1 MRIAAI
7 GDVHGNLPALEA
19 VMDEICT
26 ESVDGIVVCG
36 DTIAGPLP
44 TETVAVLQESR
55 IPVHFLRGNHDSD
68 VVRFLSGQEPG
79 GMAAKDDDAARWEA
93 SKLTREQ
100 KASLLTWPATV
111 EIESEPWGKILFCH
125 ATPHN
130 ETFVFSRLTPEAK
143 LLSVFER
150 LNVSLMVCAHTHMQF
165 DRTIA
170 DVRVVNTGS
179 LGMCVGRTGA
189 DWLLIDDEIQSVST
203 PSPSQATEL
212 ADAHM
217 GLSGVVAT
225 VDTTDLAD
233 LTVANKSVPAMG
245 YSGADPNPDASLI
258 R

>member
-19 VMDEICT
+19 VMDEICA

-44 TETVAVLQESR
+44 TETLAVLQESK
-55 IPVHFLRGNHDSD
+55 IPIHFLRGNHDSD

-79 GMAAKDDDAARWEA
+79 GMVAKDDDAARWEG

-125 ATPHN
+125 AMPHN
-130 ETFVFSRLTPEAK
+130 DAFVFSRLTPEAK
-143 LLSVFER
+143 LLPVFER

-170 DVRVVNTGS
+170 GVRVVNTGS

-189 DWLLIDDEIQSVST
+189 DWLLIDEDIRFRHTDFDLNQAAARIRQSDYPQAEEFVQNRLLQAASESRMFEIIDHYEAL
-203 PSPSQATEL
+203 QARS
-212 ADAHM
+212 AD
-217 GLSGVVAT
+217 
-225 VDTTDLAD
+225 
-233 LTVANKSVPAMG
+233 
-245 YSGADPNPDASLI
+245 
-258 R
+258 

>member
-79 GMAAKDDDAARWEA
+79 GMVAKDDDAARWEA

-179 LGMCVGRTGA
+179 VGMCVGRTGA
-189 DWLLIDDEIQSVST
+189 DWLLIDDEIQFRHTDFDLNQAAERIRQSDYPQAESFAMDHVLQTAPESRMFEIIDQYEALQAGQ
-203 PSPSQATEL
+203 SP
-212 ADAHM
+212 D
-217 GLSGVVAT
+217 
-225 VDTTDLAD
+225 
-233 LTVANKSVPAMG
+233 
-245 YSGADPNPDASLI
+245 
-258 R
+258 